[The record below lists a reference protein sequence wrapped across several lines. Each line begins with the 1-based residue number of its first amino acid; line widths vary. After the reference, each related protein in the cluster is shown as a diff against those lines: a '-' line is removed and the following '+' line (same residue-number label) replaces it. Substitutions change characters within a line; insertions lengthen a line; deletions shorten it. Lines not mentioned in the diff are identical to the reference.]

1 MIKASKPQRR
11 RAFTT
16 VAALALLG
24 GVAIGASPLAPA
36 AAQQVRT
43 LGSIVN
49 SVITCHSASAC
60 AGGVNTG
67 TGFGV
72 LAVSAATNGVDSAT
86 KNPSSSTHHGRS
98 GVYGHD
104 DSTDLGTLNVGVA
117 GYSNL
122 GTGMQASST
131 NGIGLQATGGGIGI
145 SASSGFGD
153 AIDASSTGT
162 GNAAAVLATAT
173 NSAAV
178 YAISAANIGVAA
190 VAGAGN
196 TSPGLAVA
204 GGTADQSGKLIA
216 GTDRNGTPIFTVD
229 NAGNEHIA
237 GQLFTQGSCSLGCSR
252 TRRVTSYAARESM
265 PSMEDV
271 GEGQLAAGKARISL
285 DPAFAN
291 VIDKDAPYAVFVSP
305 EGSSHG
311 LYVTQKSATGFTVV
325 ENFGGHATIPFSYR
339 IVAKPYGVTLTRLPM
354 TDSPQSPLDRH
365 TLPRRG
371 LIQ

>member
-1 MIKASKPQRR
+1 MIEAPKGRSR
-11 RAFTT
+11 RALPAI
-16 VAALALLG
+16 VAVALIGSAAVGAALG
-24 GVAIGASPLAPA
+24 PA
-36 AAQQVRT
+36 AAQQART
-43 LGSIVN
+43 LGAIVN

-60 AGGVNTG
+60 AGGINTG

-86 KNPSSSTHHGRS
+86 KNPSSTTHHGRS

-117 GYSNL
+117 GSSNL

-131 NGIGLQATGGGIGI
+131 NGIGLQATGGQIGI

-162 GNAAAVLATAT
+162 GNAAAVLAMAT

-178 YAISAANIGVAA
+178 YAISTANIGVAA

-229 NAGNEHIA
+229 NAGNEHIT
-237 GQLFTQGSCSLGCSR
+237 GQVFTQGSCSLGCSR
-252 TRRVTSYAARESM
+252 TRRVTSYAARESV
-265 PSMEDV
+265 PSIEDI
-271 GEGQLAAGKARISL
+271 GEGQLAAGKARIML

-305 EGSSHG
+305 DGSSHG
-311 LYVTQKSATGFTVV
+311 LFVTQKGATGFTVL
-325 ENFGGHATIPFSYR
+325 ENFGGRATIPFSYR
-339 IVAKPYGVTLTRLPM
+339 IVAKPYGVTLARLPM
-354 TDSPQSPLDRH
+354 TDSPTTPSRRQMPH
-365 TLPRRG
+365 LPTTHSH
-371 LIQ
+371 